1 MTSALV
7 PTSFRDVLQMSEVI
21 VGARGLIPRDVAT
34 PAHAVA
40 LIMRGSE
47 IGLGPMESLTKLHL
61 IEGRVTLPAETMLA
75 LAIRGGVR
83 HQFIDHTPERVTV
96 ELTRPGF
103 EPMRVSWS
111 MADAKRAGLAGRQNW
126 RKYPRAMLRAR
137 VISEALRA
145 YAPDLLGGAYVPDEL
160 EQMTSEPPQT
170 RHEAPDEPRDITDA
184 QIVTPEPETQQPS
197 NCDYCGSQVDGDS
210 SHCDNCS
217 PSVAVS
223 PPGVSDRDHLLA
235 VWHEQMGAVLDSSTI
250 KAARE
255 GSAGGRLRKWAED
268 DRAST
273 HEQLSDAAWGLIM
286 PADVDEAIAAKM
298 LRRLATEDGQKGLR
312 RQVYQR
318 LPVIVERLEQPTP

>member
-1 MTSALV
+1 MTTALV
-7 PTSFRDVLQMSEVI
+7 PTSFSDVLQMSEVI

-34 PAHAVA
+34 PAHAAA
-40 LIMRGSE
+40 LILRGSE

-170 RHEAPDEPRDITDA
+170 RHEAPDEPEGITDA
-184 QIVTPEPETQQPS
+184 QIVASEPATPDEP
-197 NCDYCGSQVDGDS
+197 
-210 SHCDNCS
+210 
-217 PSVAVS
+217 AAS
-223 PPGVSDRDHLLA
+223 PPGVDDQDHLSALFF
-235 VWHEQMGAVLDSSTI
+235 EQMGAVLDSPTI

-255 GSAGGRLRKWAED
+255 GSAGGRLRKWSQA
-268 DRAST
+268 DREGT
-273 HEQLSDAAWGLIM
+273 HKQLANVAWGLIM
-286 PADVDEAIAAKM
+286 PAEVTDAVATKM
-298 LRRLATEDGQKGLR
+298 VRRLSTEDGQKGLR
-312 RQVYQR
+312 QRTYQR
-318 LPVIVERLEQPTP
+318 LPLIVERLEEPQALDQAL

>member
-61 IEGRVTLPAETMLA
+61 IEGRVTLPAETMMA

-145 YAPDLLGGAYVPDEL
+145 YAPDLLGGAYVPEEL
-160 EQMTSEPPQT
+160 ESVTSEPPQARQET
-170 RHEAPDEPRDITDA
+170 PDEPEGITDA
-184 QIVTPEPETQQPS
+184 QIVTPEPETP
-197 NCDYCGSQVDGDS
+197 DE
-210 SHCDNCS
+210 
-217 PSVAVS
+217 PAAVS

-255 GSAGGRLRKWAED
+255 GSAGGRLRKWAD
-268 DRAST
+268 SDRAST

-318 LPVIVERLEQPTP
+318 LPVIVERIEQPTP

>member
-1 MTSALV
+1 MTTALA
-7 PTSFRDVLQMSEVI
+7 PTSFSDVLEMSKVI
-21 VGARGLIPRDVAT
+21 VGARGLIPRGVAT

-145 YAPDLLGGAYVPDEL
+145 YAPDLLGGAYVPEEL
-160 EQMTSEPPQT
+160 EGVTSEPPQA
-170 RHEAPDEPRDITDA
+170 RQEAPSEPEGITDA
-184 QIVTPEPETQQPS
+184 QIVTPEPEAPDEAAAAS
-197 NCDYCGSQVDGDS
+197 
-210 SHCDNCS
+210 
-217 PSVAVS
+217 A
-223 PPGVSDRDHLLA
+223 PGVSDRDHLLA
-235 VWHEQMGAVLDSSTI
+235 VWHEQMGAVLDSQTI

-286 PADVDEAIAAKM
+286 PIDVNEDIAAKM
-298 LRRLATEDGQKGLR
+298 LRRLATEDGQKNLR

-318 LPVIVERLEQPTP
+318 LPVIVERIEQPTP